1 MLIRGRVLIPYQW
14 VHQLIVPGTGQRGFP
29 PRARHCTISLMNLPN
44 LPRPAEKRLA
54 VHVTPAAARALR
66 SGHPWLFDQGIRR
79 LSHEGQAGDLAVLFD
94 AQRRFLAIGLYDPDS
109 PIRVKVL
116 QHGQPAPIDAAWLAE
131 RIHAAAALR
140 APLLTPATNS
150 CRLIHGENDGL
161 PGLVLDRYADTGVLK
176 LYTLAWLPHLRA
188 VLEGIAAAAPLS
200 RLVLRLSRGMQA
212 RPGALH
218 GLADGQVLWG
228 APLAGPVSFLE
239 NGLTFTADVVQGHK
253 TGFFLDQ
260 RDNRARVG
268 ELSRGRTVLDVFA
281 YNGGFSL
288 YAARGGATSVTSL
301 DVSEPAL
308 RVAQHHFALNK
319 GVGDVAAAQ
328 HYLLIGD
335 AFVLLDNLAGQGQRF
350 DMVVI
355 DPPSFAKRQDEI
367 PRALQAYRRLVEA
380 GLAVLRPGGTL
391 VMASC
396 SSRVTAEQFFDLVHS
411 TARQVGRPLKEME
424 RTGHPLDHPITFPEG
439 AYLKCLVAQ
448 L

>member
-1 MLIRGRVLIPYQW
+1 
-14 VHQLIVPGTGQRGFP
+14 
-29 PRARHCTISLMNLPN
+29 MNLPY
-44 LPRPAEKRLA
+44 LPQPAAKRLA

-79 LSHEGQAGDLAVLFD
+79 LSHEGKAGDLAVLFD
-94 AQRRFLAIGLYDPDS
+94 EQRRFLAIGLYDPYS

-116 QHGQPAPIDAAWLAE
+116 QHGQPAAIDADWFAE

-140 APLLTPATNS
+140 APLLTPQTNS

-176 LYTLAWLPHLRA
+176 LYTLAWLPHLA
-188 VLEGIAAAAPLS
+188 QVLTGIATIPALS

-212 RPGALH
+212 RPEVLY
-218 GLADGQVLWG
+218 GLSDGQMLWG
-228 APLAGPVSFLE
+228 TPLDGPVAFLE
-239 NGLTFTADVVQGHK
+239 NGLTFTADVARGHK

-260 RDNRARVG
+260 RDNRAQVG

-288 YAARGGATSVTSL
+288 YAARGGAVAVTSL

-308 RVAQHHFALNK
+308 QVARQHFKLNEQ
-319 GVGDVAAAQ
+319 VGEVAAAA
-328 HYLLIGD
+328 HHLLIGD
-335 AFVLLDNLAGQGQRF
+335 AFALLDNLAGEKRQY
-350 DMVVI
+350 DVVVI

-380 GLAVLRPGGTL
+380 GLAVLQPGGTF

-396 SSRVTAEQFFDLVHS
+396 SSRVTTSQFFDLIHRTV
-411 TARQVGRPLKEME
+411 RQAGRPLRELK
-424 RTGHPLDHPITFPEG
+424 RTTHPLDHPITFPEG
-439 AYLKCLVAQ
+439 AYLKCLFTVTS
-448 L
+448 